1 MIFHPTAIPGAQVVE
16 AEPLRDARGHFART
30 WCRDEFARAAGM
42 TRNTRERDLLL
53 ARAAD
58 MDRPITTSEGS

>member
-1 MIFHPTAIPGAQVVE
+1 VPGSDVHRVIDAVWQSLFKLGRPVE
-16 AEPLRDARGHFART
+16 ARE
-30 WCRDEFARAAGM
+30 EFERAATL

-58 MDRPITTSEGS
+58 CRNASATRH